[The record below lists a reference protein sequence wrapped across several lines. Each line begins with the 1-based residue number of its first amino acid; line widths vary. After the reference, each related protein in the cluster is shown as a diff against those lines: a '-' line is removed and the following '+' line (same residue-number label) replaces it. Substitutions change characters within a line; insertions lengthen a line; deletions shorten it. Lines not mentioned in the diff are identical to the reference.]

1 MSGAVTTPGN
11 RTEKTMR
18 AKSNLL
24 KRFNLIWVVQ
34 SPLAKIF
41 RFPCTPN
48 QWFFRAVSTRQEGR
62 IAIVTDAGRDVVD
75 ATASARMM
83 VAGRG
88 RTRERFTS
96 RKTNDACCVR
106 QNRVVLTPVAGAKL
120 SGGEINSTELDQ
132 P

>member
-1 MSGAVTTPGN
+1 M
-11 RTEKTMR
+11 
-18 AKSNLL
+18 

-41 RFPCTPN
+41 RFPFTPN
-48 QWFFRAVSTRQEGR
+48 QWLFRAVSTREEGR
-62 IAIVTDAGRDVVD
+62 IAIVTDAGRDAVD
-75 ATASARMM
+75 AAASARKM

-96 RKTNDACCVR
+96 RKTNDARCVR
-106 QNRVVLTPVAGAKL
+106 QNRVVLTPVAGVKL
-120 SGGEINSTELDQ
+120 SGGEVNSTELDQ